1 MKRIF
6 EHPPEEQTGKR
17 YWRSLGELSDT
28 PEFRGWLERE
38 FPSGAAQLQGDEWSR
53 RGFLK
58 LMGASM
64 ALAGFGLTSC
74 RRPEAHLVPFTKS
87 VEWAIPGKALFYAT
101 AMPRRTG
108 ALPLVVTTHDGR
120 PTKIDGNPLHPA
132 SGGATDVFA
141 QASILDL
148 YDPARSKRFVEKGE
162 KDEKGKKVENFERR
176 DRFSFENYLAELRA
190 KIAADGGAGLAF
202 LVEEVHSPTRER
214 LRAELLKVYPRMRW
228 CVYDPL
234 LTEAQSF
241 ATQLSF
247 GDNVRLIP
255 RFERADVILALDSD
269 FLDCGEGDLAGVRAF
284 SSRRRVSA
292 AKDSMNRL
300 YVVENRFT
308 LTGAMADHRLRC
320 PASQIPAFTRALAG
334 KIAAAT
340 KDQGLASTIAT
351 LTEPANAMKFDDQ
364 WLTECANDLMAKP
377 GASLVLAGSH
387 QPVVVQLM
395 AYAINSALK
404 NVGATVIVREFVRAP
419 KTNSCLQLAGEVN
432 AGRIK
437 QLFIFGGD
445 PVYNAPKGLTIDR
458 ESHAPVDWPDLQKK
472 VPDVI
477 RLGYYED
484 ATSELSRW
492 HVPAAHYL
500 EAWGDALTS
509 DGAYL
514 AVQPMILP
522 LFGGMSEI
530 ELMNL
535 LLGGPKIEG
544 PELVQETFRASAPP
558 GDFQAAWSQL
568 LRDGFASHVALKEKP
583 PTFNANNAGGV
594 AHTLWATASNPTL
607 DAPEIVLT
615 RSYSMDDGRYIN
627 NGWLQE
633 LPDPVT
639 KLTWDNAALMSPVLA
654 KHLGVKSGD
663 LINIAITETTK
674 DANKN
679 PIRRELV
686 IAALISPGHADNSIS
701 ISLGYG
707 RKKTGPVGE
716 EAGFNG
722 FLLRTSSNPHY
733 IAVDGKTV
741 QAITVTTSPTP
752 KPTGTP
758 TPAPSGKQ
766 KQLHTLGVYPLSI
779 TQDHWSIEGR
789 GLVREASIEKYRE
802 DPEFVKKIAGDD
814 HLPPKLPSLYSH
826 PPLTADQQWGMSVDL
841 NVCTG
846 CSACIVA
853 CQSENNIPIVGKLQV
868 SHGRA
873 MHWLRLDR
881 YYASAKPFNQDRG
894 EYPEDPEMVHEP
906 MMCQH
911 CENAPCETVCP
922 VNATVHSED
931 GLNVMAYNRCIGTRY
946 CANNC
951 PFKVRRFNYFD
962 YNQRPIGKKK
972 IGPITVFQEYLGPL
986 TEKGAPDTVKLQKN
1000 PNVTVRMRGVMEK
1013 CTYCVQRIEEAK
1025 IAAKVRAGASDK
1037 TLIPRDSFTSACA
1050 QACPTEAIVFGDV
1063 KDPES
1068 RVSKMKMQDRNYR
1081 LLEYLNVKTRT
1092 SYLARI
1098 RNPNPKMP
1106 DAHKIGVASLDHHG
1120 PTHAESS
1127 HAPKGQHDFN
1137 QHQHNEATPTPSS
1150 QPDHS
1155 HHDDAA
1161 PAASPSA
1168 TPEHQH

>member
-1 MKRIF
+1 MKRVF
-6 EHPPEEQTGKR
+6 EHPPEKLTGKR
-17 YWRSLGELSDT
+17 YWRSLDEFSDT
-28 PEFRGWLERE
+28 PEFKDWLERE
-38 FPSGAAQLQGDEWSR
+38 FPAGAAQMDGDEWSR

-87 VEWAIPGKALFYAT
+87 VEWTIPGKALYYAT

-108 ALPLVVTTHDGR
+108 AIPLIAATVDGR
-120 PTKIDGNPLHPA
+120 PIKIEGNPLHPG
-132 SGGATDVFA
+132 SGGATDAFA
-141 QASILDL
+141 QASLLDL

-162 KDEKGKKVENFERR
+162 RDGDEKGKKADNFEAR
-176 DRFSFENYLAELRA
+176 DRAAFEKYLADLRT

-214 LRAELLKVYPRMRW
+214 LRAELVKAYPKMRW

-247 GDNVRLIP
+247 GDNARLIP
-255 RFERADVILALDSD
+255 RFERADVVLALDND
-269 FLDCGEGDLAGVRAF
+269 FLDCGEGDLAGIRAF
-284 SSRRRVSA
+284 TSRRRVGE
-292 AKDSMNRL
+292 AKDTMNRL

-308 LTGAMADHRLRC
+308 LTGAMADHRMRC

-334 KIAAAT
+334 KIALAT

-351 LTEPANAMKFDDQ
+351 LTEPVNAMPFDDA
-364 WLTECANDLMAKP
+364 WITECANDLMAKP
-377 GASLVLAGSH
+377 GASLVLSGAH

-395 AYAINSALK
+395 VYAINAALK
-404 NVGATVIVREFVRAP
+404 NVGATLLIREFAHAP
-419 KTNSCLQLAGEVN
+419 KTNSILQLAGEMN
-432 AGRIK
+432 SGRIK

-445 PVYNAPKGLTIDR
+445 PVYNAPKGITIDKDLK
-458 ESHAPVDWPDLQKK
+458 APVDWTDLQKK
-472 VPDVI
+472 VPDVV

-484 ATSELSRW
+484 ATSELSKW
-492 HVPAAHYL
+492 HLPAAHYL
-500 EAWGDALTS
+500 ESWSDALTN

-514 AVQPMILP
+514 AIQPMILP
-522 LFGGMSEI
+522 LFGGMSE
-530 ELMNL
+530 LDVMNAV
-535 LLGGPKIEG
+535 LGRPKVEG

-558 GDFQAAWSQL
+558 GDFETAWSQL
-568 LRDGFASHVALKEKP
+568 LRDGFATHVPLKEKP
-583 PTFNANNAGGV
+583 PTFNSNNAGGV
-594 AHTLWATASNPTL
+594 AHTLWSTAPNPTL

-615 RSYSMDDGRYIN
+615 RSYNVDDGRYIN

-639 KLTWDNAALMSPVLA
+639 KLTWDNAALISPAMA
-654 KHLGVKSGD
+654 KHLGVKNGD
-663 LINIAITETTK
+663 LLNIAVTETTK
-674 DANKN
+674 DAQQKN
-679 PIRRELV
+679 IRRELV

-701 ISLGYG
+701 IALGYG

-722 FLLRTSSNPHY
+722 FLLRNSSNPHF
-733 IAVDGKTV
+733 IAVDSKT
-741 QAITVTTSPTP
+741 IESISVTTAPTP
-752 KPTGTP
+752 VAANNKSASP
-758 TPAPSGKQ
+758 TPAPSTSATPKV
-766 KQLHTLGVYPLSI
+766 LAHTLGTYPLSI

-789 GLVREASIEKYRE
+789 GLVREATLEHYRE
-802 DPEFVKKIAGDD
+802 DPEFVKKIAGDEE
-814 HLPPKLPSLYSH
+814 LPAKLPSIYSH
-826 PPLTADQQWGMSVDL
+826 PPLISEQQWGMTVDL

-846 CSACIVA
+846 CSACVIA
-853 CQSENNIPIVGKLQV
+853 CQAENNIPIVGKLQA
-868 SHGRA
+868 SHGRS

-881 YYASAKPFNQDRG
+881 YYASEKPFNEDLG
-894 EYPEDPEMVHEP
+894 EYPENPEIVHEP

-951 PFKVRRFNYFD
+951 PFKVRRFNFFD

-972 IGPITVFQEYLGPL
+972 IGPLSVYQEYIAPF
-986 TEKGAPDTVKLQKN
+986 TEKGAPDTTKLQKN

-1025 IAAKVRAGASDK
+1025 IAAHVKAGASDK
-1037 TLIPRDSFTSACA
+1037 TRIPRDSFTSACA

-1068 RVSKMKMQDRNYR
+1068 KVSKLKMQDRNYR
-1081 LLEYLNVKTRT
+1081 LLEYLNVNTRT

-1106 DAHKIGVASLDHHG
+1106 DAGRIAVASLGHESHENG
-1120 PTHAESS
+1120 AKPQNAPTEHRHAE
-1127 HAPKGQHDFN
+1127 PKT
-1137 QHQHNEATPTPSS
+1137 EAKP
-1150 QPDHS
+1150 
-1155 HHDDAA
+1155 
-1161 PAASPSA
+1161 
-1168 TPEHQH
+1168 

>member
-1 MKRIF
+1 MKRVF
-6 EHPPEEQTGKR
+6 EHPPEQLTGKR
-17 YWRSLGELSDT
+17 YWRSLEELSDT

-38 FPSGAAQLQGDEWSR
+38 FPAGAAQLEGDEWSR

-87 VEWAIPGKALFYAT
+87 VEWAIPGKALYYAT

-120 PTKIDGNPLHPA
+120 PSKIDGNPLHPA
-132 SGGATDVFA
+132 SGGATDAFA

-148 YDPARSKRFVEKGE
+148 YDPARSKRFAEKVEKSQ
-162 KDEKGKKVENFERR
+162 DGKKTENLETR
-176 DRFSFENYLAELRA
+176 DRAAFEKYLAQLRA
-190 KIAADGGAGLAF
+190 RMLADGGAGLAF

-214 LRAELLKVYPRMRW
+214 LRAELEKVFPKMRW

-241 ATQLSF
+241 ATHMSF
-247 GDNVRLIP
+247 GQNSRLIP
-255 RFERADVILALDSD
+255 RLDRADVVVALDSD
-269 FLDCGEGDLAGVRAF
+269 FLDCGDGDLAGVRAF
-284 SSRRRVSA
+284 ASRRRVSA
-292 AKDSMNRL
+292 AKDTMNRL

-320 PASQIPAFTRALAG
+320 PASQISAFAFALAE
-334 KIAAAT
+334 KVAQAT
-340 KDQGLASTIAT
+340 KDTGLFATIAT
-351 LTEPANAMKFDDQ
+351 LKPPEGGEKFDEQ
-364 WLTECANDLMAKP
+364 WVTEMTNDLLAKP

-387 QPVVVQLM
+387 QPVVVQFLV
-395 AYAINSALK
+395 YAVNAALK
-404 NVGATVIVREFVRAP
+404 NIGATLIVREFARNP
-419 KTNSCLQLAGEVN
+419 KTNSILQLAGEISG
-432 AGRIK
+432 GRIK

-445 PVYNAPKGLTIDR
+445 PVYNAPRGITQDR
-458 ESHAPVDWPDLQKK
+458 EKKGPVDWDDLQKR
-472 VPDVI
+472 VPDVV
-477 RLGYYED
+477 RLGHYED
-484 ATSELSRW
+484 ATSALSNW

-500 EAWGDALTS
+500 ESWGDALTS
-509 DGAYL
+509 EGAYL
-514 AVQPMILP
+514 AIQPMILP
-522 LFGGMSEI
+522 LFGGLSELD
-530 ELMNL
+530 LMNA
-535 LLGGPKIEG
+535 LLGVPKVDG
-544 PELVQETFRASAPP
+544 PELVQETFRATAPP
-558 GDFQAAWSQL
+558 GDFATAWSRL
-568 LRDGFASHVALKEKP
+568 LRDGFATHVALKDKP
-583 PTFNANNAGGV
+583 PTFNSNNAGGV
-594 AHTLWATASNPTL
+594 AHTLWAPPPAPTPNS
-607 DAPEIVLT
+607 PEIVLV
-615 RSYSMDDGRYIN
+615 RSYAMDDGRYIN

-633 LPDPVT
+633 LPDPIT
-639 KLTWDNAALMSPVLA
+639 KLTWDNAALMSPDLA
-654 KHLGVKSGD
+654 KHLGVETGD
-663 LINIAITETTK
+663 LVNIAITEK
-674 DANKN
+674 GLDAQKKN
-679 PIRRELV
+679 IRRELV
-686 IAALISPGHADNSIS
+686 IAALISPGHADNSIT

-707 RKKTGPVGE
+707 RKQTGPVGE

-722 FLLRTSSNPHY
+722 YLLRNSSNPHF
-733 IAVDGKTV
+733 ITADGKTV
-741 QAITVTTSPTP
+741 EAVKVT
-752 KPTGTP
+752 KAGGTY
-758 TPAPSGKQ
+758 A
-766 KQLHTLGVYPLSI
+766 LSV

-789 GLVREASIEKYRE
+789 GLVREATVEHYRA
-802 DPEFVKKIAGDD
+802 DNEFVKKIAGDD
-814 HLPPKLPSLYSH
+814 ELPAVLPSLYTH
-826 PPLTADQQWGMSVDL
+826 PPLKAAQQWGMSVDL

-853 CQSENNIPIVGKLQV
+853 CQSENNIPVVGKLQV

-894 EYPEDPEMVHEP
+894 EYPENPEIVHEP

-962 YNQRPIGKKK
+962 YNQRPVGKEK
-972 IGPITVFQEYLGPL
+972 ILGVTVYQEYLGPF
-986 TEKGAPDTVKLQKN
+986 TKKGAADTVKLQKN

-1025 IAAKVRAGASDK
+1025 ITAHVRAGASDN

-1063 KDPES
+1063 NDPES
-1068 RVSKMKMQDRNYR
+1068 RVSKMKAQDRNYR

-1106 DAHKIGVASLDHHG
+1106 DAARSAVASLDH
-1120 PTHAESS
+1120 
-1127 HAPKGQHDFN
+1127 
-1137 QHQHNEATPTPSS
+1137 
-1150 QPDHS
+1150 DHEG
-1155 HHDDAA
+1155 
-1161 PAASPSA
+1161 
-1168 TPEHQH
+1168 PEHPKTKHEIHPRDEAAVKPEAKP

>member
-1 MKRIF
+1 MKRVF
-6 EHPPEEQTGKR
+6 EHPPEKLTGKR
-17 YWRSLGELSDT
+17 YWRSLSELSDT

-38 FPSGAAQLQGDEWSR
+38 FPAGAAQLEGDEWSR

-64 ALAGFGLTSC
+64 AMAGFGLTSC

-87 VEWAIPGKALFYAT
+87 VEWAIPGKALYYAT

-108 ALPLVVTTHDGR
+108 GLPLVVTTHDGR
-120 PTKIDGNPLHPA
+120 PSKIDGNPLHPA
-132 SGGATDVFA
+132 SGGATDAFA

-162 KDEKGKKVENFERR
+162 KTEKGRKVENFEAR
-176 DRFSFENYLAELRA
+176 DRATFEKYLADLRTQ
-190 KIAADGGAGLAF
+190 IAADGGAGLAF

-214 LRAELLKVYPRMRW
+214 LRAELVKAYPKMRW

-247 GDNVRLIP
+247 GENARLVP
-255 RFERADVILALDSD
+255 RFERADVVLALDCD
-269 FLDCGEGDLAGVRAF
+269 FLDCGEGDVAGVRAF
-284 SSRRRVSA
+284 SSRRRVGE
-292 AKDSMNRL
+292 AKDTMNRL

-320 PASQIPAFTRALAG
+320 PASQIPAFVRALAG
-334 KIAAAT
+334 KIAVAT
-340 KDQGLASTIAT
+340 KDANLGSTIAT
-351 LTEPANAMKFDDQ
+351 LTEPAGAMKFDEQ

-377 GASLVLAGSH
+377 GASLVLAGAH

-404 NVGATVIVREFVRAP
+404 NVGSTLIVREFVRALRN
-419 KTNSCLQLAGEVN
+419 NSILQLAGEIN
-432 AGRIK
+432 SGRIK
-437 QLFIFGGD
+437 QLFILGGD
-445 PVYNAPKGLTIDR
+445 PVYNAPKGITIDKDTK
-458 ESHAPVDWPDLQKK
+458 APVDWDELQKK
-472 VPDVI
+472 VPDVV
-477 RLGYYED
+477 RLGYFED
-484 ATSELSRW
+484 ATSELSKW

-500 EAWGDALTS
+500 EAWGDASTS
-509 DGAYL
+509 EGAYL
-514 AVQPMILP
+514 AIQPMILP
-522 LFGGMSEI
+522 LFGGVSEI
-530 ELMNL
+530 EMMNTV
-535 LLGGPKIEG
+535 LGKPKVEG
-544 PELVQETFRASAPP
+544 PELVQETFRATAPP
-558 GDFQAAWSQL
+558 GDFATAWSAL
-568 LRDGFASHVALKEKP
+568 LRDGFAAHVVLKDKP
-583 PTFNANNAGGV
+583 PTFNSNNAGGV
-594 AHTLWATASNPTL
+594 AHTLWATAPEPTL

-615 RSYSMDDGRYIN
+615 RSYAMDDGRYIN

-633 LPDPVT
+633 LPDPIT
-639 KLTWDNAALMSPVLA
+639 KLTWDNAALMSPVQA
-654 KHLGVKSGD
+654 KHLGVNTGD
-663 LINIAITETTK
+663 LVNIAVTETTK
-674 DANKN
+674 DVHGQ
-679 PIRRELV
+679 PIKRELV
-686 IAALISPGHADNSIS
+686 IAALVSPGHADNSIS
-701 ISLGYG
+701 VALGYG
-707 RKKTGPVGE
+707 RKKTGPIGE

-722 FLLRTSSNPHY
+722 YLLRTSSNPHY
-733 IAVDGKTV
+733 LAVDGKTIES
-741 QAITVTTSPTP
+741 ITVTTSPTP
-752 KPTGTP
+752 ALPPAPSTTPGAPSPTP
-758 TPAPSGKQ
+758 TPASTPNRR
-766 KQLHTLGVYPLSI
+766 LHNLGTYALSI

-789 GLVREASIEKYRE
+789 GLVREATVEHYRE
-802 DPEFVKKIAGDD
+802 DPEFVKKIAGDEE
-814 HLPPKLPSLYSH
+814 LPAKLPSIYSH
-826 PPLTADQQWGMSVDL
+826 PPLDAEQQWGMSVDL

-881 YYASAKPFNQDRG
+881 YYASEKPFNQDRG
-894 EYPEDPEMVHEP
+894 EYPENPEIVHEP

-962 YNQRPIGKKK
+962 YNQRPVGKKK
-972 IGPITVFQEYLGPL
+972 IGPLSVYQEYLGPL
-986 TEKGAPDTVKLQKN
+986 TEKGAPDTTKLQKN

-1013 CTYCVQRIEEAK
+1013 CTYCVQRIETAK
-1025 IAAKVRAGASDK
+1025 IAAHVHAGASNK
-1037 TLIPRDSFTSACA
+1037 TRIPTDSFTSACA
-1050 QACPTEAIVFGDV
+1050 QACPTDAIVFGDV

-1068 RVSKMKMQDRNYR
+1068 RVSKMKKQDRNYR
-1081 LLEYLNVKTRT
+1081 LLEYLNVNTRT

-1106 DAHKIGVASLDHHG
+1106 DANRIAVASLGH
-1120 PTHAESS
+1120 ESS
-1127 HAPKGQHDFN
+1127 ENGAKAKHDK
-1137 QHQHNEATPTPSS
+1137 
-1150 QPDHS
+1150 
-1155 HHDDAA
+1155 AA
-1161 PAASPSA
+1161 PH
-1168 TPEHQH
+1168 PEEKP

>member
-1 MKRIF
+1 MKRVF
-6 EHPPEEQTGKR
+6 EHPPEKLTGKR

-38 FPSGAAQLQGDEWSR
+38 FPAGAAQLEGDEWSR

-87 VEWAIPGKALFYAT
+87 VEWAIPGKALYYAT

-108 ALPLVVTTHDGR
+108 AIPLVVTTHDGR

-132 SGGATDVFA
+132 SGGATDAFA

-162 KDEKGKKVENFERR
+162 KLEDGKKVENFEGR
-176 DRFSFENYLAELRA
+176 DRATFEKYLADLRTQ
-190 KIAADGGAGLAF
+190 IAADGGAGLAF

-214 LRAELLKVYPRMRW
+214 LRAALLKAYPKMRW

-247 GDNVRLIP
+247 GDNARLVP
-255 RFERADVILALDSD
+255 RFERADVVLALDSD
-269 FLDCGEGDLAGVRAF
+269 FLDCGEGDVAGIRAF
-284 SSRRRVSA
+284 SSRRRVGA
-292 AKDSMNRL
+292 AKDTMNRL

-308 LTGAMADHRLRC
+308 LTGAMADHRMRC
-320 PASQIPAFTRALAG
+320 PASQIPAFIRALAN
-334 KIAAAT
+334 KIAVET
-340 KDQGLASTIAT
+340 KDPGLGSTIAT
-351 LTEPANAMKFDDQ
+351 LPEPAGAMKFDEQ

-404 NVGATVIVREFVRAP
+404 NVGSTLIVREFVRAP
-419 KTNSCLQLAGEVN
+419 RTNSILQLAGEIN
-432 AGRIK
+432 SGRIK
-437 QLFIFGGD
+437 QLFILGGD
-445 PVYNAPKGLTIDR
+445 PVYNAPRGLTIHVGKPEAANAAER
-458 ESHAPVDWPDLQKK
+458 EAAPIDWADLQKT
-472 VPDVI
+472 VPDVV

-484 ATSELSRW
+484 ATSELSKW
-492 HVPAAHYL
+492 HLPAAHYL

-509 DGAYL
+509 EGAYL

-522 LFGGMSEI
+522 LFGGVSEI
-530 ELMNL
+530 ELLNL
-535 LLGGPKIEG
+535 VLDGPKVEG
-544 PELVQETFRASAPP
+544 PELVQETFHATAPP
-558 GDFQAAWSQL
+558 GDFASAWSTL
-568 LRDGFASHVALKEKP
+568 LRDGFAAHIVLKDKP

-594 AHTLWATASNPTL
+594 AHTLWSPPPNPTL

-615 RSYSMDDGRYIN
+615 RSYAMDDGRYIN

-633 LPDPVT
+633 LPDPIT
-639 KLTWDNAALMSPVLA
+639 KLTWDNAALMSPVYA
-654 KHLGVKSGD
+654 KHIGVNTGD
-663 LINIAITETTK
+663 LINIAVTETTK
-674 DANKN
+674 DVHQN
-679 PIRRELV
+679 PMKRELV
-686 IAALISPGHADNSIS
+686 IAAVVSPGHADNSIS
-701 ISLGYG
+701 IALGYG

-716 EAGFNG
+716 EAGFNAY
-722 FLLRTSSNPHY
+722 LLRTSSNPHY
-733 IAVDGKTV
+733 LAVDGKTIE
-741 QAITVTTSPTP
+741 AISVTTAATP
-752 KPTGTP
+752 QATP
-758 TPAPSGKQ
+758 TPSPAATAKPANTPVAPRM
-766 KQLHTLGVYPLSI
+766 HTLGTYPLSI

-789 GLVREASIEKYRE
+789 GLVREATIEKYRE

-814 HLPPKLPSLYSH
+814 ELPSKLPSIYSH
-826 PPLTADQQWGMSVDL
+826 PPLDAEQQWGMAVDL

-853 CQSENNIPIVGKLQV
+853 CHSENNIPIVGKLQV

-881 YYASAKPFNQDRG
+881 YYASEKPFNQDRG
-894 EYPEDPEMVHEP
+894 EYPENPEIVHEP

-962 YNQRPIGKKK
+962 YNQRPVGKKK
-972 IGPITVFQEYLGPL
+972 IGPLSVYQEYLGPF
-986 TEKGAPDTVKLQKN
+986 TEKGAADTTKLQKN

-1025 IAAKVRAGASDK
+1025 IAAHVRAGASNK
-1037 TLIPRDSFTSACA
+1037 TRIPTDSFTSACA

-1081 LLEYLNVKTRT
+1081 LLEYLNVSTRT

-1106 DAHKIGVASLDHHG
+1106 DANRIAVASLGH
-1120 PTHAESS
+1120 ESHENGAKHEHDS
-1127 HAPKGQHDFN
+1127 KQHD
-1137 QHQHNEATPTPSS
+1137 QAEVK
-1150 QPDHS
+1150 
-1155 HHDDAA
+1155 
-1161 PAASPSA
+1161 
-1168 TPEHQH
+1168 PEEKP

>member
-1 MKRIF
+1 MKRVL
-6 EHPPEEQTGKR
+6 EHPPETVTGKR

-28 PEFRGWLERE
+28 PEFRGWLEKE
-38 FPSGAAQLQGDEWSR
+38 FPAGAAQLEGDDWSR

-64 ALAGFGLTSC
+64 ALAGFGLSSC

-87 VEWAIPGKALFYAT
+87 VEWAIPGKALYYAT

-108 ALPLVVTTHDGR
+108 AIPLVVTTHDGR
-120 PTKIDGNPLHPA
+120 PSKIDGNPLHPA
-132 SGGATDVFA
+132 SGGASDAFA

-148 YDPARSKRFVEKGE
+148 YDPARSKRFVEKGLR
-162 KDEKGKKVENFERR
+162 DEKGTKVENFEPR
-176 DRFSFENYLAELRA
+176 DRAAFEKYLGDLRT

-214 LRAELLKVYPRMRW
+214 LRAELQKTYPKMRW

-234 LTEAQSF
+234 MTEAQSF

-247 GDNVRLIP
+247 GDNARLIP
-255 RFERADVILALDSD
+255 RLERADVVLALDCD
-269 FLDCGEGDLAGVRAF
+269 FLDCGEGDVAGVRGF
-284 SSRRRVSA
+284 SSRRRIGT
-292 AKDSMNRL
+292 AKETMNRL

-308 LTGAMADHRLRC
+308 LTGAMADHRMRC
-320 PASQIPAFTRALAG
+320 PASQIAAFAHALAG
-334 KIAAAT
+334 KVAAAT
-340 KDQGLASTIAT
+340 KDAGLFSTIAT
-351 LTEPANAMKFDDQ
+351 LQAPKDAMAFDEQ
-364 WLTECANDLMAKP
+364 WLTEVANDLVSKP
-377 GASLVLAGSH
+377 GASLVLAGGH
-387 QPVVVQLM
+387 QPVVVQLIV
-395 AYAINSALK
+395 YAINSALK
-404 NVGATVIVREFVRAP
+404 NIGATLIVREFLRAP
-419 KTNSCLQLAGEVN
+419 KTNSILQLASEMN

-445 PVYNAPKGLTIDR
+445 PVYNGPKAVTQNLGKPQPGQENQPKG
-458 ESHAPVDWPDLQKK
+458 PVDWLDLQKK
-472 VPDVI
+472 VPDVV
-477 RLGYYED
+477 RLGHFED
-484 ATSELSRW
+484 ATSALSTW

-500 EAWGDALTS
+500 ETWGDALTS
-509 DGAYL
+509 EGAYL
-514 AVQPMILP
+514 AIQPMILP
-522 LFGGMSEI
+522 LFGGVSEI
-530 ELMNL
+530 ELMNMV
-535 LLGGPKIEG
+535 LGRPKVEG
-544 PELVQETFRASAPP
+544 PELVQETFRATAPP
-558 GDFQAAWSQL
+558 GDLAVAWTKL
-568 LRDGFASHVALKEKP
+568 LRDGFASHVALKDKP

-594 AHTLWATASNPTL
+594 AHTLWTTVPNPTL
-607 DAPEIVLT
+607 DSPEIVLT
-615 RSYSMDDGRYIN
+615 RSYAMDDGRYIN
-627 NGWLQE
+627 NGWMQE
-633 LPDPVT
+633 LPDPIT

-654 KHLGVKSGD
+654 QRIGVETGD
-663 LINIAITETTK
+663 LINIAITETSL
-674 DANKN
+674 DANDK

-701 ISLGYG
+701 IALGYG
-707 RKKTGPVGE
+707 RKKTGPIGE
-716 EAGFNG
+716 EAGFDG
-722 FLLRTSSNPHY
+722 FLLRTSSNPHF
-733 IAVDGKTV
+733 IAVDAKTV
-741 QAITVTTSPTP
+741 TAVKVT
-752 KPTGTP
+752 KAGGT
-758 TPAPSGKQ
+758 
-766 KQLHTLGVYPLSI
+766 YPLSI

-789 GLVREASIEKYRE
+789 GLVREATVEKYRE

-814 HLPPKLPSLYSH
+814 ELPAKLPSLYSH
-826 PPLTADQQWGMSVDL
+826 PPLAAEQQWGMSVDL

-881 YYASAKPFNQDRG
+881 YYASEKPFNEDKG
-894 EYPEDPEMVHEP
+894 EYPENPEIVHEP

-922 VNATVHSED
+922 VNATVHSDD

-951 PFKVRRFNYFD
+951 PFKVRRFNFFD
-962 YNQRPIGKKK
+962 YNQRPIGKTKV
-972 IGPITVFQEYLGPL
+972 GPLTVYQEYLGPL

-1013 CTYCVQRIEEAK
+1013 CTYCVQRVEEAK
-1025 IAAKVRAGASDK
+1025 IAAHVRAGASDK

-1068 RVSKMKMQDRNYR
+1068 RVSKMKKQDRNYR
-1081 LLEYLNVKTRT
+1081 LLEYLNVSTRT

-1106 DAHKIGVASLDHHG
+1106 DAGRIAVASLGHENH
-1120 PTHAESS
+1120 EKSE
-1127 HAPKGQHDFN
+1127 HDN
-1137 QHQHNEATPTPSS
+1137 
-1150 QPDHS
+1150 
-1155 HHDDAA
+1155 AA
-1161 PAASPSA
+1161 AN
-1168 TPEHQH
+1168 PEEKR